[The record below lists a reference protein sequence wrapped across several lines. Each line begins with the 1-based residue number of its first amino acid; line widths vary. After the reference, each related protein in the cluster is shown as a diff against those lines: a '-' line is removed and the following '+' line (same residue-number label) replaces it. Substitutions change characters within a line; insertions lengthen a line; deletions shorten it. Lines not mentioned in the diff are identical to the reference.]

1 MFTVTGPAG
10 TDTVV
15 AAAAGATTSSAADAV
30 NRQSAPG
37 CSVGSTRLRYVAN
50 ACQHPT
56 DDFALPVESNS
67 CRASTW
73 VKPRRAGGS
82 FGTISGALT
91 IRHDVRPRELNAAA
105 NVESPT

>member
-30 NRQSAPG
+30 NRQSAAG
-37 CSVGSTRLRYVAN
+37 CSVGSTRLRYVAS

-67 CRASTW
+67 CNASTCW
-73 VKPRRAGGS
+73 KPSSAGGS
-82 FGTISGALT
+82 FGTMSGELT
-91 IRHDVRPRELNAAA
+91 MRQEVRPSALNAAA